1 MAEAVVEDDVTGPRQ
16 RPPAPAWRRAVAIF
30 AILLASLAV
39 SRADT
44 YPSRPVTILTPFG
57 AGRATDAAARLI
69 GQLLQEALGQTFVIE
84 NKPGAGGLI
93 AASTVARAQ
102 PDGYTLLLTTNS
114 THSAA
119 ASLFK
124 NVPYDPITDFAPIAR
139 VGSFPAFF
147 AANPNAPFVSMEEL
161 VAYAKAN
168 PGKLV
173 YGHGNSTGQ
182 IVGETLKHRLRL
194 DIVRVA
200 YRSTPAAVT
209 DLIAG
214 HIPLMVAD
222 LSTGLPQVREKRMRP
237 LAMLTKRRNSALP
250 DVPTL
255 DETVL
260 PGFDLLAWL
269 GLFAPAKTPAP
280 VIDRLANEIHKILS
294 TPELRKRFADAGTE
308 VFWSGTAEF
317 DDFVKTELVK
327 WTSVIKEAGIEPE

>member
-1 MAEAVVEDDVTGPRQ
+1 MATRGRDLR
-16 RPPAPAWRRAVAIF
+16 RPPRRLGREPRRHLPIANGDDPDAVCGGKRHRRGGA
-30 AILLASLAV
+30 
-39 SRADT
+39 AD
-44 YPSRPVTILTPFG
+44 RPI
-57 AGRATDAAARLI
+57 AARC
-69 GQLLQEALGQTFVIE
+69 AGQTFVIE

-119 ASLFK
+119 AGLFK

-139 VGSFPAFF
+139 VGSFPSFF
-147 AANPNAPFVSMEEL
+147 AANPNASFASMAEL

-200 YRSTPAAVT
+200 YRSNPAAVT

-214 HIPLMVAD
+214 HIPLMIAD
-222 LSTGLPQVREKRMRP
+222 LNTGLPQLREQKVRA
-237 LAMLTKRRNSALP
+237 LAVLTKQRHSVLP

-255 DETVL
+255 DETVM
-260 PGFDLLAWL
+260 PGFDLLAWA
-269 GLFAPAKTPAP
+269 GIFAPASTPPDVVA
-280 VIDRLANEIHKILS
+280 RLANEIHKILS
-294 TPELRKRFADAGTE
+294 TPELRKRFGDAGID
-308 VFWSGTAEF
+308 VFWSGPAEF
-317 DDFVKTELVK
+317 ADYVKTELVK
-327 WTSVIKEAGIEPE
+327 WTSIIKKAGIEPE

>member
-1 MAEAVVEDDVTGPRQ
+1 MAASGRRPRAGAWQ
-16 RPPAPAWRRAVAIF
+16 RAIATCVILVA
-30 AILLASLAV
+30 ASAA

-44 YPSRPVTILTPFG
+44 YPSRPVTILTPFA
-57 AGRATDAAARLI
+57 AGSATDAAARLI
-69 GQLLQEALGQTFVIE
+69 GQSLQDALGQTFVIE

-93 AASTVARAQ
+93 AASTVARAR

-119 ASLFK
+119 PGLFK
-124 NVPYDPITDFAPIAR
+124 NVPYDPIADFAPIAR
-139 VGSFPAFF
+139 IGSFPSFF
-147 AANPNAPFVSMEEL
+147 AANPNAPFTSMIEL

-168 PGKLV
+168 PGKLA

-182 IVGETLKHRLRL
+182 IVGETLKHRLGL

-200 YRSTPAAVT
+200 YRSNPAAVI

-222 LSTGLPQVREKRMRP
+222 FNTGLPQLRDQKIRA
-237 LAMLTKRRNSALP
+237 LAVLTKRRNSVLP

-260 PGFDLLAWL
+260 PGFDVLAWA
-269 GLFAPAKTPAP
+269 GIFAPANTPP
-280 VIDRLANEIHKILS
+280 EVVDRLANEIHKVLS
-294 TPELRKRFADAGTE
+294 TPELRKRFTDAGTA
-308 VFWSGTAEF
+308 VFWSGPSEF
-317 DDFVKTELVK
+317 SDYVKTELVK
-327 WTSVIKEAGIEPE
+327 WTGLIKEAGIEPE

>member
-1 MAEAVVEDDVTGPRQ
+1 MTGSSRRPR
-16 RPPAPAWRRAVAIF
+16 AGAWRRAIATCAVLVA
-30 AILLASLAV
+30 AAGA

-44 YPSRPVTILTPFG
+44 YPSRSVTILTPFA
-57 AGRATDAAARLI
+57 AGSATDAAARLI
-69 GQLLQEALGQTFVIE
+69 GQSLQDVLGQTLVIE

-93 AASTVARAQ
+93 AASTVARAR

-119 ASLFK
+119 PGLFK
-124 NVPYDPITDFAPIAR
+124 NVPYDPIADFAPIAR
-139 VGSFPAFF
+139 IGSFPSFF
-147 AANPNAPFVSMEEL
+147 AANPGAPFTSMTEL

-168 PGKLV
+168 PGKLA

-182 IVGETLKHRLRL
+182 IVGETLKHRLGL

-200 YRSTPAAVT
+200 YRSNPAAVI

-222 LSTGLPQVREKRMRP
+222 FNTGLPQLRDQKMRA
-237 LAMLTKRRNSALP
+237 LAVLTKQRNSVLP

-260 PGFDLLAWL
+260 PGFDVLAWA
-269 GLFAPAKTPAP
+269 GIFAPANTPP
-280 VIDRLANEIHKILS
+280 EVVDRLANEIHKILS
-294 TPELRKRFADAGTE
+294 TPELRKRFTDAGTA
-308 VFWSGTAEF
+308 VFWSGPSEF
-317 DDFVKTELVK
+317 SDYVKTELVK
-327 WTSVIKEAGIEPE
+327 WTSLIKEAGIEPE